1 VSSVFVVGGG
11 VGEEEPPPPHA
22 AIKITSRMPA
32 IVSTTTLLTFSFDF
46 IWKKNSGIMQANARS
61 APFLRSSAITVDEVF
76 TVTVMF

>member
-1 VSSVFVVGGG
+1 
-11 VGEEEPPPPHA
+11 
-22 AIKITSRMPA
+22 MPA
-32 IVSTTTLLTFSFDF
+32 TVSTTTLLTFSFDF